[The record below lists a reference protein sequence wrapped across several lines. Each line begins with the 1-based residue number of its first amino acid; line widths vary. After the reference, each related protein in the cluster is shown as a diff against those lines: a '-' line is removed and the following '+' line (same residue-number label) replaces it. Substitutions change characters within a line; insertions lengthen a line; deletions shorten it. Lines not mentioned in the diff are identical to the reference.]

1 MEMRQE
7 AVINAIILTKKA
19 HSACGFYL
27 PAFVLRLHIRRL
39 KRLEKAIKKH
49 CNDEDSREK
58 IGATDAKA
66 VTTTITAIDTPTEV
80 VKATNT
86 TDTAEAEPH
95 TAI

>member
-49 CNDEDSREK
+49 YNDEDSREK
-58 IGATDAKA
+58 RLAPRTQKQ
-66 VTTTITAIDTPTEV
+66 
-80 VKATNT
+80 
-86 TDTAEAEPH
+86 
-95 TAI
+95 